1 MNLKAAIVEDEPIS
15 ASLLQSFLNKFSKEN
30 RVSIDVDVFLNELD
44 FINNYQKGIYSVIFM
59 DIEMPHM
66 DGITLSKKLREKDTE
81 VILIFVTNMSQLAI
95 KGYEVNALDFIVKPV
110 EYSSFSMKMKRVL
123 RYVRRDNGKRI
134 TLNVPIG
141 IISVSSL
148 DICYAEV
155 RGHRLTFHTINDSFM
170 VRKSLG
176 DLEELLEG
184 QPFYRCNSCYLVNL
198 KYVSKA
204 VGNTVTVNGID
215 LQISKPRHKEFL
227 KELADYLGGG
237 SK

>member
-123 RYVRRDNGKRI
+123 RYVRRDNE
-134 TLNVPIG
+134 IG
-141 IISVSSL
+141 R
-148 DICYAEV
+148 A
-155 RGHRLTFHTINDSFM
+155 
-170 VRKSLG
+170 
-176 DLEELLEG
+176 
-184 QPFYRCNSCYLVNL
+184 SCRERV
-198 KYVSKA
+198 
-204 VGNTVTVNGID
+204 
-215 LQISKPRHKEFL
+215 
-227 KELADYLGGG
+227 
-237 SK
+237 